1 MTRNE
6 AAFSDW
12 RDRAD
17 EVDLLAT
24 AVRLGAKLKR
34 AGQEHVGPC
43 PVCLGTDRFSIN
55 PGKRKWNCR
64 GAEGGGGAISLA
76 MHAGSMTFLQAGEW
90 LTGEPNPSGREARQ
104 LTDDERRE
112 MEQRRAAAEAAQAAR
127 EAQEQSK
134 RAETREDA
142 ETIWNASV
150 GLAGT
155 LGETHLRGRG
165 IVGAGW
171 PPSLRFH
178 PNCPLGEWST
188 APAIVARV
196 DDLDGTLCAVW
207 RIFLRTNGMNL
218 ADGDGKKLKLG
229 LGPAGGG
236 AVRLGGIAPK
246 IGIAEGV
253 ETALGAALLTGC
265 RFPVWA
271 ALSTAGM
278 IGLEVP
284 LGVEHVTIFP
294 DGDAPIRKKG
304 DSYEPAVPAGRKAA
318 VALRE
323 RLLREGVGVTIA
335 AEPPEKSDYLDLWNM
350 ARGEVA

>member
-1 MTRNE
+1 MTDCDQRFRE
-6 AAFSDW
+6 W
-12 RDRAD
+12 TLRASQAPIL
-17 EVDLLAT
+17 ET
-24 AVRLGAKLKR
+24 AISFGAKLR
-34 AGQEHVGPC
+34 RSGREWVGPC
-43 PVCLGTDRFSIN
+43 CACGGTDRFSVN
-55 PGKRKWNCR
+55 PGKSVFNCR
-64 GAEGGGGAISLA
+64 GFGGGDVIKMVEHLGALSFTA
-76 MHAGSMTFLQAGEW
+76 ACEW
-90 LTGEPNPSGREARQ
+90 LTGEPNPSGREARP

-112 MEQRRAAAEAAQAAR
+112 IERRRAAAEATQAAR

-142 ETIWNASV
+142 EAIWNASV

-155 LGETHLRGRG
+155 LGETHMRGRG

-178 PNCPLGEWST
+178 PNCPLGERST

-196 DDLDGTLCAVW
+196 DDLDGALCAVW
-207 RIFLRTNGMNL
+207 RIFLRPNGMNL

-236 AVRLGGIAPK
+236 AVRLGGMAAK

-304 DSYEPAVPAGRKAA
+304 DGYETAIPAGRKAA

-335 AEPPEKSDYLDLWNM
+335 AEPPQKSDYLDLWNM
-350 ARGEVA
+350 AREEVA